1 MAKKVT
7 KKKTTKKLANKTAKK
22 LTKATAKN
30 ASKKSVKKAAKK
42 PSANKTVANTKSV
55 DGFLKKAP
63 AKYGDD
69 CQALIEIMSS
79 ITKEDPKMWGP
90 SIVGFGSYHYVYESG
105 REGDMCLTGFSPRA
119 SALSIYILAG
129 FEDKPELMESLGKYK
144 TGKGCLYI
152 KSLDDVH
159 IPTLKKL
166 IRHSVSTIKKRY
178 PS

>member
-1 MAKKVT
+1 MAKKMT
-7 KKKTTKKLANKTAKK
+7 KKATKKKVATKTTKKAAQ
-22 LTKATAKN
+22 
-30 ASKKSVKKAAKK
+30 KSTKKA
-42 PSANKTVANTKSV
+42 SANKTVASSKSV
-55 DGFLKKAP
+55 DAFLKKAP

-69 CQALIEIMSS
+69 CQKLIEIMSS
-79 ITKEDPKMWGP
+79 ITKEEPKMWGP
-90 SIVGFGSYHYVYESG
+90 SIVGFGSYHYVYDSG

-119 SALSIYILAG
+119 AALSLYVMSG
-129 FEDKPELMESLGKYK
+129 FDDKPELMESLGKYK

-166 IRHSVSTIKKRY
+166 IRHSVSKIKKRN

>member
-1 MAKKVT
+1 MAKKVSKKRTT
-7 KKKTTKKLANKTAKK
+7 KKSTKKTTKKS
-22 LTKATAKN
+22 TKATTKK
-30 ASKKSVKKAAKK
+30 ASKKTAKKAAKK
-42 PSANKTVANTKSV
+42 PSVNKTVANTKSV
-55 DGFLKKAP
+55 DAFLKKAP
-63 AKYGDD
+63 SKYGDD
-69 CQALIEIMSS
+69 CQTLIEIMSS
-79 ITKEDPKMWGP
+79 ITKEEPKMWGP

-105 REGDMCLTGFSPRA
+105 REGDMCLVGFSPRA
-119 SALSIYILAG
+119 SALSVYILAG

>member
-1 MAKKVT
+1 MAKKTT
-7 KKKTTKKLANKTAKK
+7 KKKTTKKAAKKKTTKTVSKKVAKKSTKKKTTKKASANKTA
-22 LTKATAKN
+22 
-30 ASKKSVKKAAKK
+30 
-42 PSANKTVANTKSV
+42 ANSKSV
-55 DGFLKKAP
+55 DAFLKKAP

-69 CQALIEIMSS
+69 CQKLIEIMSS
-79 ITKEDPKMWGP
+79 ITKEDPQMWGP

-119 SALSIYILAG
+119 GALSLYVLSG
-129 FEDKPELMESLGKYK
+129 FEDKPELMDTLGKFK

>member
-1 MAKKVT
+1 MAKKTTT
-7 KKKTTKKLANKTAKK
+7 KSTKKATKKKVAKKTTKKAA
-22 LTKATAKN
+22 
-30 ASKKSVKKAAKK
+30 KKAAKK
-42 PSANKTVANTKSV
+42 TTKKASANKTVANTKSV
-55 DGFLKKAP
+55 DAFLKKAP

-69 CQALIEIMSS
+69 CQKLIEIMSS
-79 ITKEDPKMWGP
+79 ITKEEPKMWGP
-90 SIVGFGSYHYVYESG
+90 SIVGFGSYHYVYDSG

-119 SALSIYILAG
+119 AALSLYVLSG
-129 FEDKPELMESLGKYK
+129 FDDKPELMESLGKYK